1 MKSQKQRM
9 LQGELY
15 MANDPDLK
23 QDFARCRQ
31 LMRQFNQS
39 SEIDLEDRTRILKE
53 LFGKTGEYLYVEPN
67 LKCDYGSN
75 ISVGNYFYANFDCIM
90 LDVCPITIGD
100 EVMFGPRVSI
110 FTASHPLDAD
120 VRISGLE
127 FGKPVVIGDKVW
139 IGGGAII
146 NPGVTIGDNCVI
158 GSGAVVTKDIP
169 ENTIA
174 AGNPC
179 RVIRPITSE
188 DKAYWEKERQL
199 YQDSL

>member
-23 QDFARCRQ
+23 QDSARCRQ